1 MFGRERG
8 PELDRVQAMSCRP
21 VRNPEVVEEP
31 AAVPDGLRLRYPL
44 RSRPWA
50 ARLARW
56 FRAEDSAVVKRLELD
71 AMGAAV
77 WRRIDGNTPVRRIAR
92 DLAEAYRLHP
102 REAETATAQFLRDLG
117 RRGLI
122 GLK

>member
-1 MFGRERG
+1 M
-8 PELDRVQAMSCRP
+8 DCRP
-21 VRNPEVVEEP
+21 VRNPEVAEE
-31 AAVPDGLRLRYPL
+31 AAEGDGVRLTYPL

-56 FRAEDSAVVKRLELD
+56 LGAEDSVVTKRLELD

-77 WRRIDGNTPVRRIAR
+77 WRQIDGETPVRRIAR
-92 DLAEAYRLHP
+92 HLADTYRLHP
-102 REAETATAQFLRDLG
+102 REAEVATAQFLRDLG

>member
-1 MFGRERG
+1 MFRRS
-8 PELDRVQAMSCRP
+8 PADSALSRTQAMDCRP
-21 VRNPEVVEEP
+21 VRNPEVAEE
-31 AAVPDGLRLRYPL
+31 AADGDGVRLAYPL

-50 ARLARW
+50 SRLARW
-56 FRAEDSAVVKRLELD
+56 FGVEDSAVTKRLELD

-77 WRRIDGNTPVRRIAR
+77 WRRIDGETPVRRIAR
-92 DLAEAYRLHP
+92 HLAETYRLHP
-102 REAETATAQFLRDLG
+102 REAEVATAQFLRDLG

>member
-1 MFGRERG
+1 MFRRKDRPG
-8 PELDRVQAMSCRP
+8 LDRRQAMACRP
-21 VRNPEVVEEP
+21 VRNPEVIEEP
-31 AAVPDGLRLRYPL
+31 APSGQGLRLRYPL

-50 ARLARW
+50 ARMARW
-56 FRAEDSAVVKRLELD
+56 FGAEDSVVTKRLDLD

-77 WRRIDGNTPVRRIAR
+77 WRRIDGKTPVRRIAEI
-92 DLAEAYRLHP
+92 LAETYRLHP

-117 RRGLI
+117 RRGLV